1 MTGVGAAFADALRP
15 RWSPGLN
22 NVKRPEF
29 HSIESWLIKGT
40 FGWLPAASG
49 TARLDV
55 RGSGIAL
62 TGALASEISR
72 FSCAAYESLMD
83 ANPPGASPKALGWPL
98 IRHYYATFYCAHAL
112 LRIAG
117 DSLTFVSATTVTA
130 LNRVGGQYLGVSP
143 QLTAGLYKIK
153 PDRNSPNVIELT
165 KISAGSGGSHEELWK
180 QFLDFLT
187 EIENSIVLTQG
198 QVPAAIDAVRVSTQ
212 LRTHLC
218 RQGKGNGAWPSGIR
232 NSLNYRHEHG
242 VWYPYTKKV
251 QSCTDLATR
260 LQQWKPGSPQG
271 FDIGPTRDDLTCFA
285 DTCNVVAQLLTAS
298 LSDISFRSPQ
308 KGKSFVDNF
317 PFKLLRQQ
325 QFRV

>member
-1 MTGVGAAFADALRP
+1 MTEVGATFADALRP
-15 RWSPGLN
+15 RWAAGLN
-22 NVKRPEF
+22 TVKRPEF
-29 HSIESWLIKGT
+29 PSIESWLIKGT

-49 TARLDV
+49 SARLDV

-72 FSCAAYESLMD
+72 FSCAAYESLIND
-83 ANPPGASPKALGWPL
+83 NPPGASTKALGWPL

-117 DSLTFVSATTVTA
+117 DSLTYVSATTIST
-130 LNRVGGQYLGVSP
+130 LNRVGGQYLGISP
-143 QLTAGLYKIK
+143 QLTAGLYQIK
-153 PDRNSPNVIELT
+153 ADRNSPNVIELT

-180 QFLDFLT
+180 QFLDFL
-187 EIENSIVLTQG
+187 IELENTIVLTQG
-198 QVPAAIDAVRVSTQ
+198 QVPVAIDAVRVSTQ

-242 VWYPYTKKV
+242 VWYPYTKKA
-251 QSCTDLATR
+251 QSSADLAAR
-260 LQQWKPGSPQG
+260 LHRWKPGSQHS
-271 FDIGPTRDDLTCFA
+271 FEIGPTRDDLTCFA
-285 DTCNVVAQLLTAS
+285 DTCNVITQLLTAS
-298 LSDISFRSPQ
+298 LSDIALRSPQ
-308 KGKSFVDNF
+308 RGKSFVDHF